1 MSVPCRIAPST
12 IACTS
17 EAEQL
22 ISWLCTA
29 IDPATST
36 VQ

>member
-1 MSVPCRIAPST
+1 MLVPCLIAPSI
-12 IACTS
+12 IAWTS

-29 IDPATST
+29 IDPAVSA